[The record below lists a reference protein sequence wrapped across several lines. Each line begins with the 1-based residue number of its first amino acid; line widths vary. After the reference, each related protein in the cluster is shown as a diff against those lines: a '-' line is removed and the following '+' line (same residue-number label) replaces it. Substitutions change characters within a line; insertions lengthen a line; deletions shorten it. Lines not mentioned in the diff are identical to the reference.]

1 MTEWI
6 KPGNTAVITGA
17 ANGIGLAAANHF
29 ACQGMNVVLADNS
42 SDALEAAAD
51 VVSNSAEGKVL
62 PVLTDVSKIGQME
75 ALRDQVLA
83 HFGRVDCL
91 MNNAGAVVRQVSPWE
106 DIDAFKKQID
116 INFWGVVNGCH
127 AFMPSMIENASPSA
141 VINTGSKQG
150 ITKPPGNFGYNISKS
165 SVIAYTESIAHSL
178 RQRDH
183 CQVSAHLLI
192 PGFTYTNMI
201 ARFVSEKPPAA
212 WTSEQVVDFMID
224 SLGRNDFYILCPDN
238 ETPRDL
244 DEQRIL
250 WNAGDLINN
259 RPALSRWH
267 DDFAADYE
275 QFIQDSSN
283 D

>member
-91 MNNAGAVVRQVSPWE
+91 MIMRALWSG
-106 DIDAFKKQID
+106 
-116 INFWGVVNGCH
+116 
-127 AFMPSMIENASPSA
+127 
-141 VINTGSKQG
+141 
-150 ITKPPGNFGYNISKS
+150 
-165 SVIAYTESIAHSL
+165 
-178 RQRDH
+178 
-183 CQVSAHLLI
+183 
-192 PGFTYTNMI
+192 
-201 ARFVSEKPPAA
+201 RFH
-212 WTSEQVVDFMID
+212 
-224 SLGRNDFYILCPDN
+224 LGRYRRL
-238 ETPRDL
+238 
-244 DEQRIL
+244 QK
-250 WNAGDLINN
+250 AN
-259 RPALSRWH
+259 RH
-267 DDFAADYE
+267 
-275 QFIQDSSN
+275 
-283 D
+283 